1 LLKLLEVFFELVW
14 VAAILLGLFEVL
26 VVDLELCLEIF
37 VLVVELFEV
46 FVKEL
51 VIDFDFDEEFGEVGA
66 FL

>member
-1 LLKLLEVFFELVW
+1 MFKLLEIFFELVW